1 MIEKLKNLFTTC
13 RQSPGRA
20 LSFLKSN
27 LWGVLAFILAF
38 MLGLF
43 FINLTMSRTYAL
55 KQLKAAIVNLEEYL
69 NEFNLGMAYD
79 DYSTSSVYTQPLIRF
94 TNFELYSPGKW
105 SLKLPELRIR
115 NSVWNAG
122 RFYII
127 LGDEQTLSLGKD
139 ENIIITSEN
148 ADLQVAANTSG
159 NLELLLAAIKNI
171 NVKNYFKI
179 QELNLA
185 GRRVG
190 THNNG
195 GLAMSVFENHF
206 EAKNITLNGLLDYP
220 LTSGISRIYAKTNF
234 VGSLNPEGSFTAAM
248 ENWLHQGGYIGIP
261 NLVVNWNPLLLVG
274 RGEINFNEKLEP
286 SLHLMTSSKGLTKL
300 MDDLQ
305 DRDFLERKGVFV
317 AKILLANK
325 SFKLSE
331 EDRYSSVITP
341 LDFSNGK
348 ISVENITVR
357 GARQTPRTFTTS
369 TPLKQPYTL
378 QK

>member
-1 MIEKLKNLFTTC
+1 MIEKLKNLFSAC
-13 RQSPGRA
+13 RHSPGRT
-20 LSFLKSN
+20 LLFLKSN

-38 MLGLF
+38 ILGLF
-43 FINLTMSRTYAL
+43 FINHTMSRTYAV
-55 KQLKAAIVNLEEYL
+55 KQLKSALVNLEEHL
-69 NEFNLGMAYD
+69 NEFNLDIAYD
-79 DYSTSSVYTQPLIRF
+79 SYSASSIYTQPLITF

-127 LGDEQTLSLGKD
+127 LGDEQILSFGKD
-139 ENIIITSEN
+139 KNITITSQN
-148 ADLQVAANTSG
+148 ADLQIAANTAG
-159 NLELLLAAIKNI
+159 NLELLLAQIKNI

-185 GRRVG
+185 GRRTG
-190 THNNG
+190 TLNNG
-195 GLAMSVFENHF
+195 GLALSVFENHF
-206 EAKNITLNGLLDYP
+206 EAKNITLNGLLNYP
-220 LTSGISRIYAKTNF
+220 LSSEISRVYAKTNF
-234 VGSLNPEGSFTAAM
+234 VGALNSEGPLTAAM

-261 NLVVNWNPLLLVG
+261 NLVINWNPLLLVG

-305 DRDFLERKGVFV
+305 DRDFLEKKGVFV

-357 GARQTPRTFTTS
+357 GTRQTPKTFTAS
-369 TPLKQPYTL
+369 SPLKQP
-378 QK
+378 

>member
-1 MIEKLKNLFTTC
+1 MIEKLKNLFSAC
-13 RQSPGRA
+13 RHSPGRT
-20 LSFLKSN
+20 LLFLKSN

-38 MLGLF
+38 ILGLF
-43 FINLTMSRTYAL
+43 FINLTMSRTYAV
-55 KQLKAAIVNLEEYL
+55 KQLKSALVNLEEHL
-69 NEFNLGMAYD
+69 NEFNLDIAYD
-79 DYSTSSVYTQPLIRF
+79 SYSASSIYTQPLITF

-127 LGDEQTLSLGKD
+127 LGDEQILSFGKD
-139 ENIIITSEN
+139 KNITITSQN
-148 ADLQVAANTSG
+148 ADLQIAANTAG
-159 NLELLLAAIKNI
+159 NLELLLAQIKNI

-185 GRRVG
+185 GRRTG
-190 THNNG
+190 TLNNG
-195 GLAMSVFENHF
+195 GLALSVFENHF
-206 EAKNITLNGLLDYP
+206 EAKNITLNGLLNYP
-220 LTSGISRIYAKTNF
+220 LSSEISRIYAKTNF
-234 VGSLNPEGSFTAAM
+234 VGALNPEGPLTAAM

-261 NLVVNWNPLLLVG
+261 NLVINWNPLLLVG

-305 DRDFLERKGVFV
+305 DRNFLEKKGVFV

-357 GARQTPRTFTTS
+357 GTRQTPKTFTAS
-369 TPLKQPYTL
+369 SPLKQP
-378 QK
+378 

>member
-1 MIEKLKNLFTTC
+1 
-13 RQSPGRA
+13 
-20 LSFLKSN
+20 
-27 LWGVLAFILAF
+27 
-38 MLGLF
+38 
-43 FINLTMSRTYAL
+43 MSRTYAV
-55 KQLKAAIVNLEEYL
+55 KQLKSALVNLEEHL
-69 NEFNLGMAYD
+69 NEFNLDIAYD
-79 DYSTSSVYTQPLIRF
+79 SYSASSIYTQPLITF

-105 SLKLPELRIR
+105 SLKLPKLRIR

-127 LGDEQTLSLGKD
+127 LGDEQILSFGKD
-139 ENIIITSEN
+139 KNITITSQN
-148 ADLQVAANTSG
+148 ADLQIAANTAG
-159 NLELLLAAIKNI
+159 NLELLLAQIKNI

-185 GRRVG
+185 GRRTG
-190 THNNG
+190 TLNNG
-195 GLAMSVFENHF
+195 GLALSVFENHF
-206 EAKNITLNGLLDYP
+206 EAKNITLNGLLNYP
-220 LTSGISRIYAKTNF
+220 LSSEISRIYAKTNF
-234 VGSLNPEGSFTAAM
+234 VGALNPEGPLTAAM

-261 NLVVNWNPLLLVG
+261 NLVINWNPLLLVG

-305 DRDFLERKGVFV
+305 DRDFLEKKGVFV

-357 GARQTPRTFTTS
+357 GTRQTPKTFTAS
-369 TPLKQPYTL
+369 SPLKQP
-378 QK
+378 

>member
-1 MIEKLKNLFTTC
+1 MIEKFKNIFSAC
-13 RQSPGRA
+13 RCFPGRL
-20 LSFLKSN
+20 LSFLKTN
-27 LWGVLAFILAF
+27 LWGTLAFILAF
-38 MLGLF
+38 LLGLF
-43 FINLTMSRTYAL
+43 FINLTMSRTYAI
-55 KQLKAAIVNLEEYL
+55 KQLKSALVNLESYL
-69 NEFNLGMAYD
+69 NEFNLDIAYEN
-79 DYSTSSVYTQPLIRF
+79 YSTSSIYTQPLIRF
-94 TNFELYSPGKW
+94 TNFELYRPGKW

-122 RFYII
+122 RFYLI
-127 LGDEQTLSLGKD
+127 LGNEQILSFGKD
-139 ENIIITSEN
+139 ESITITADN
-148 ADLQVAANTSG
+148 ADLQVAANSG
-159 NLELLLAAIKNI
+159 GHLELLLAQIKNI

-179 QELNLA
+179 QELSLA

-190 THNNG
+190 TQNNG
-195 GLAMSVFENHF
+195 GLPLSVFENHL
-206 EAKNITLNGLLDYP
+206 EAKNITLNGMLNYP

-234 VGSLNPEGSFTAAM
+234 VGTLNPGESLTAAM

-274 RGEINFNEKLEP
+274 RGEISFNEKLEP
-286 SLHLMTSSKGLTKL
+286 SLHLMTSSRGLTKL

-305 DRDFLERKGVFV
+305 ERDFLERKGVFV
-317 AKILLANK
+317 AKILLSNK

-357 GARQTPRTFTTS
+357 GARQTPRTSTTL
-369 TPLKQPYTL
+369 TPVKQH
-378 QK
+378 

>member
-1 MIEKLKNLFTTC
+1 MIEKLKNLFSAC
-13 RQSPGRA
+13 RHSLGRT
-20 LSFLKSN
+20 LLFLKSN

-38 MLGLF
+38 ILGLF
-43 FINLTMSRTYAL
+43 FINLTMSRTYAV
-55 KQLKAAIVNLEEYL
+55 KQLKSALVNLEEHL
-69 NEFNLGMAYD
+69 NEFNLDIAYD
-79 DYSTSSVYTQPLIRF
+79 SYSASSIYTQPLITF

-127 LGDEQTLSLGKD
+127 LGDEQILSFGKD
-139 ENIIITSEN
+139 KNITITSQN
-148 ADLQVAANTSG
+148 ADLQIASNTAG
-159 NLELLLAAIKNI
+159 NLELLLAQIKNI

-185 GRRVG
+185 GRRTG
-190 THNNG
+190 TLNNG
-195 GLAMSVFENHF
+195 GLALSVFENHF
-206 EAKNITLNGLLDYP
+206 EAKNITLNGLLNYP
-220 LTSGISRIYAKTNF
+220 LSSEISRIYAKTNF
-234 VGSLNPEGSFTAAM
+234 VGALNPEGPLTAAM

-261 NLVVNWNPLLLVG
+261 NLVINWNPLLLVG

-305 DRDFLERKGVFV
+305 DRDFLEKKGVFV

-357 GARQTPRTFTTS
+357 GTRQTPKTFTAS
-369 TPLKQPYTL
+369 SPLKQP
-378 QK
+378 